1 MNSVRTM
8 IVWASGLIEFLP
20 HREEPE
26 GSIMVCT
33 AHGVAAIEGLL
44 GVVREQ
50 TILHDFGDQVG
61 LRVPEIDP
69 ARTHIEVGHDD
80 AVEALIDWE
89 ENVRDHLD
97 EHLSIDWVR
106 A

>member
-1 MNSVRTM
+1 MNSIRTM
-8 IVWASGLIEFLP
+8 IVWASGLIE
-20 HREEPE
+20 
-26 GSIMVCT
+26 S
-33 AHGVAAIEGLL
+33 
-44 GVVREQ
+44 
-50 TILHDFGDQVG
+50 
-61 LRVPEIDP
+61 
-69 ARTHIEVGHDD
+69 HIEVGHDN

>member
-20 HREEPE
+20 DREEPD

-50 TILHDFGDQVG
+50 AILHDFGDQVG

-69 ARTHIEVGHDD
+69 TRAHVEVGHDD

-97 EHLSIDWVR
+97 DDLSIDWVR